1 MARSPRR
8 VRTAESASGRRSSA
22 TSGPRHA
29 EAVVR
34 RPLARSVAR
43 LLVPVL
49 LVVLTVGVLA
59 LGALPTRTWLDQRRT
74 AAAADRRLAEL
85 ESANAEAEALAE
97 ALQSDTEIERMAREQ
112 YGYARAGEEVYHLL
126 PEARDPV
133 RVPDAWPFTGLGATI
148 ER

>member
-1 MARSPRR
+1 M
-8 VRTAESASGRRSSA
+8 
-22 TSGPRHA
+22 
-29 EAVVR
+29 
-34 RPLARSVAR
+34 AR
-43 LLVPVL
+43 LLVPIL

-85 ESANAEAEALAE
+85 ESANSEAEALAA
-97 ALQSDTEIERMAREQ
+97 ALQSDAEIERMAREQ